1 LTSPLDHSSDKGHK
15 MTDRQYVRNT
25 LREMLIHYSKNIGK
39 PSKYTGD
46 IITHKMI
53 SVVTLRY
60 LELGGTIISEE
71 DDTIR

>member
-1 LTSPLDHSSDKGHK
+1 

-25 LREMLIHYSKNIGK
+25 LREMLIHYSENIGK

-71 DDTIR
+71 DDTTR